1 MNISNLGVDNVFFPD
16 RKSIVRSDAHLDN
29 IVEKAKKIDV
39 DKVNFQGEDF
49 QPLTKI
55 IQKQRSYIWIRLY
68 VKEEI
73 DINPETKINF
83 VYNDGQEIIETY
95 FMYFGKKG
103 LERNQDG
110 EIVNFNPE
118 DDKKILCLMMDVER
132 IDYNNHDIPY
142 MKTLFKLGKYYK
154 PDYIRKND
162 FSFVLEDETNLNFY
176 DIDF

>member
-16 RKSIVRSDAHLDN
+16 RKSIVKSDAHLDN

-39 DKVNFQGEDF
+39 EKVNFEGEDF

-83 VYNDGQEIIETY
+83 IYINFKIGQKSTPA
-95 FMYFGKKG
+95 
-103 LERNQDG
+103 R
-110 EIVNFNPE
+110 
-118 DDKKILCLMMDVER
+118 R
-132 IDYNNHDIPY
+132 
-142 MKTLFKLGKYYK
+142 
-154 PDYIRKND
+154 
-162 FSFVLEDETNLNFY
+162 SF
-176 DIDF
+176 